1 MENIREKR
9 EREGGEK
16 EMLCEGRGRGRREE
30 MRRDGGRDRS
40 TEQERENR

>member
-1 MENIREKR
+1 MENKT
-9 EREGGEK
+9 ERKERVGGDK